1 MEIISII
8 LAAGKGKRMNSDLP
22 KPLHKIAGKTLM
34 GWLENS
40 LDEVNVTKKIYVL
53 GHQNEKLIKF
63 IGTSDYIIQ
72 EPQLGTGHAVNL
84 TKDKIKN
91 HDSIIIIAYADT
103 PFVPS
108 NKIKKMISQ
117 IKEGYDISI
126 LGFIASNPK
135 NYGRVVK
142 NGNEVIKIVEE
153 VDTDVETKKINLC
166 NSGILAGK
174 AERIYNYLSQVKKSK
189 SGEYF
194 LTDIVSICASKGSK
208 VGIVSSHEEDL
219 IGVNDREDLSK
230 AEQII
235 QNRLRKQ
242 HMKHGVT
249 MLDPSSVFIDA
260 SAKLNRDVTIEP
272 NVFIGGNVEIKS
284 KTIIK
289 SFSYLEDCSI
299 GKDCSIGPF
308 ARIRP
313 ETEIMNNVKIG
324 NFVEVKKS
332 KINKNS
338 KVNHLTYVG
347 DTAIGINSNIGAGT
361 ITCNYDGFKKHK
373 TNIGNHVFIGSNVS
387 LIAPLNIKDNSI
399 IGAGST
405 ISKDVEE
412 GTIAVERS
420 KQKELKK
427 RKIRHNK
434 KL

>member
-22 KPLHKIAGKTLM
+22 KPLHKIAGKTLI

-194 LTDIVSICASKGSK
+194 LTDIVSICASQGSK

-230 AEQII
+230 AELII

-412 GTIAVERS
+412 DTIAVERS
-420 KQKELKK
+420 KQKKLKK

>member
-1 MEIISII
+1 
-8 LAAGKGKRMNSDLP
+8 
-22 KPLHKIAGKTLM
+22 
-34 GWLENS
+34 
-40 LDEVNVTKKIYVL
+40 
-53 GHQNEKLIKF
+53 
-63 IGTSDYIIQ
+63 
-72 EPQLGTGHAVNL
+72 
-84 TKDKIKN
+84 
-91 HDSIIIIAYADT
+91 
-103 PFVPS
+103 
-108 NKIKKMISQ
+108 
-117 IKEGYDISI
+117 
-126 LGFIASNPK
+126 
-135 NYGRVVK
+135 
-142 NGNEVIKIVEE
+142 
-153 VDTDVETKKINLC
+153 
-166 NSGILAGK
+166 
-174 AERIYNYLSQVKKSK
+174 
-189 SGEYF
+189 
-194 LTDIVSICASKGSK
+194 
-208 VGIVSSHEEDL
+208 
-219 IGVNDREDLSK
+219 
-230 AEQII
+230 
-235 QNRLRKQ
+235 
-242 HMKHGVT
+242 MKHGVT

-412 GTIAVERS
+412 DTIAVERS
-420 KQKELKK
+420 KQKKLKK

>member
-1 MEIISII
+1 
-8 LAAGKGKRMNSDLP
+8 
-22 KPLHKIAGKTLM
+22 
-34 GWLENS
+34 
-40 LDEVNVTKKIYVL
+40 
-53 GHQNEKLIKF
+53 
-63 IGTSDYIIQ
+63 
-72 EPQLGTGHAVNL
+72 
-84 TKDKIKN
+84 
-91 HDSIIIIAYADT
+91 
-103 PFVPS
+103 
-108 NKIKKMISQ
+108 MISQ

-194 LTDIVSICASKGSK
+194 LTDIVSICASQGSK

-219 IGVNDREDLSK
+219 IGINDREDLSK

-289 SFSYLEDCSI
+289 SFSYLEECSI

-313 ETEIMNNVKIG
+313 ETEVMNNVKIG

-332 KINKNS
+332 RINKNS

-412 GTIAVERS
+412 DTIAVERS
-420 KQKELKK
+420 KQKKLKK